1 MRLRE
6 SLRLA
11 WRSIVSHPIRST
23 LTIVGIVIGVA
34 AVILFVT
41 LGASL
46 QAGIV
51 QQVEG
56 DEKPE
61 LRVAAAPPDEKWRAT
76 MRGDAPVFTKED
88 VDRIRS
94 FENVE
99 TVYTHDARVV
109 PDAPRRPPEQRY
121 ARLTI
126 ETKSYQ
132 QLPSVRKRTAEYLR
146 TESEAA
152 ANKPGTHRFILI
164 TNQEMV
170 GKVNQIVGTFTSYV
184 IGVALLS
191 WLVGGIGIVNIMLV
205 SVLERTQSIG
215 TMKAIGATN
224 RDVLQLFLTE
234 AVILGL
240 IGAMIGTL
248 IGGVGGALGARLLEL
263 PLVIQ
268 PEWAVFAVLS
278 GIGVGLIAGG
288 YPALRAARID
298 PIEALRYE

>member
-11 WRSIVSHPIRST
+11 WRSIVSHPIRSS
-23 LTIVGIVIGVA
+23 LTTVGIVIGVA

-46 QAGIV
+46 QAGV
-51 QQVEG
+51 VSQVEG
-56 DEKPE
+56 DKKPE
-61 LRVAAAPPDEKWRAT
+61 LRVAAAPPEEKWRAT
-76 MRGDAPVFTKED
+76 MQGEVPVFTKED
-88 VDRIRS
+88 VDHIRS
-94 FENVE
+94 LEGVE
-99 TVYTHDARVV
+99 TVYTHDARAV
-109 PDAPRRPPEQRY
+109 PEAPKRPPEERY

-126 ETKSYQ
+126 EAEDYG
-132 QLPSVRKRTAEYLR
+132 QLPSVRERTAQYLQ
-146 TESEAA
+146 TESDASTI
-152 ANKPGTHRFILI
+152 KPGTHKFILL

-170 GKVNQIVGTFTSYV
+170 GKVKGIVGTFTSYI

-191 WLVGGIGIVNIMLV
+191 WIVGGIGIVNIMLV
-205 SVLERTQSIG
+205 SVIERTQSIG

-224 RDVLQLFLTE
+224 RDVLQLFLAE

-240 IGAMIGTL
+240 IGAILGTL
-248 IGGVGGALGARLLEL
+248 IGGVGGAIGASMLNL

-268 PEWAVFAVLS
+268 PEWAVFAVIS

-298 PIEALRYE
+298 PIEALRH

>member
-1 MRLRE
+1 MQLRA
-6 SLRLA
+6 SVGLA
-11 WRSIVSHPIRST
+11 WRSIVSHPIRSS
-23 LTIVGIVIGVA
+23 LTTVGIVIGVA

-51 QQVEG
+51 QQVQGE
-56 DEKPE
+56 EKPE
-61 LRVAAAPPDEKWRAT
+61 LRVAAAPPDEKWQAT
-76 MRGDAPVFTKED
+76 MKGKTPVFTKKD
-88 VDRIRS
+88 VARIRS
-94 FENVE
+94 FEDVE

-109 PDAPRRPPEQRY
+109 PEAPKRPPERRY

-126 ETKSYQ
+126 EAENYQ
-132 QLPSVRKRTAEYLR
+132 QLPSIRKRTAKYLQ

-152 ANKPGTHRFILI
+152 TLKPRTHRFILI

-191 WLVGGIGIVNIMLV
+191 WLVGGIGIINIMLV
-205 SVLERTQSIG
+205 SVIERTQSIG

-240 IGAMIGTL
+240 IGATLGTL
-248 IGGVGGALGARLLEL
+248 IGGIGGALGARLLGL

-298 PIEALRYE
+298 PIEALRH